1 MNKLI
6 ELQKYMKNLLDNS
19 KANKMIETSI
29 LEILKICS
37 TKKNMLINQI
47 KSEKVK
53 LSKSQQRPVKIKM
66 KMKKIGLIFCMFIL
80 LSINCFELKWT
91 DKWKNSQS
99 FKWLSRTLKLLLE
112 YLTHNL
118 WYQNILQKK
127 QFMESYLEK

>member
-80 LSINCFELKWT
+80 LSINCFELK
-91 DKWKNSQS
+91 
-99 FKWLSRTLKLLLE
+99 
-112 YLTHNL
+112 
-118 WYQNILQKK
+118 
-127 QFMESYLEK
+127 